1 MHKGKKSLKKQMAKA
16 KRKNSGTDSLI
27 KSESFWKRSFN
38 SLLNGLASGAGRA
51 LFYEIFMIHQS
62 GYYHFLSL
70 WVVNTKKLQ
79 KKPHMWL
86 F

>member
-51 LFYEIFMIHQS
+51 LFYEIF
-62 GYYHFLSL
+62 YDPPEWVLPFLELMGS
-70 WVVNTKKLQ
+70 
-79 KKPHMWL
+79 
-86 F
+86 